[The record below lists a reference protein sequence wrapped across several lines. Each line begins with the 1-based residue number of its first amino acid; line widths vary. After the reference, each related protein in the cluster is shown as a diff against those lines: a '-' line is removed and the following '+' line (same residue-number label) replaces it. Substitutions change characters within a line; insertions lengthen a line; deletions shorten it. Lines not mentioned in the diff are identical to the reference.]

1 MERGKQ
7 KMVRIDLL
15 PELRTSGGEAV
26 SIYRDGDWIGDMYL
40 IYRENDLLTG
50 SIHLD
55 EMFVTEDDVREISSE
70 LRGYLVN
77 LASALNVA
85 DSNINVIHGQ
95 YALLEDYESPIE
107 AENYA
112 VDEEVINYERWIVGQ
127 GEQGIEYQIYDENKE
142 LVAEAIVDI
151 KGTKIIGEINFTF
164 DPTEKEME
172 DVEAILLKDY
182 DHDLIDQY
190 SFTYCVNNDEIE
202 QVEIEAIDDDEE
214 DDNELAGEFRLVEQE
229 EWEDDD
235 ELGEA
240 KVVYDLFDVENRD
253 FGAATFHYSEDGVEV
268 TVDLDMQPNEEVSH
282 HLMKTVFQEA
292 LTDPMEWV
300 KIRMYHNGELFDGFQ
315 FERGQ

>member
-1 MERGKQ
+1 LA
-7 KMVRIDLL
+7 RIELL

-26 SIYRDGDWIGDMYL
+26 SIYLDGDWIGDMYL
-40 IYRENDLLTG
+40 IYRENDLMTG

-55 EMFVTEDDVREISSE
+55 EMFISDDEVIEISNE

-95 YALLEDYESPIE
+95 YSLLEDYEPDI
-107 AENYA
+107 
-112 VDEEVINYERWIVGQ
+112 DEESTGEEEEKNYERWIVGQ
-127 GEQGIEYQIYDENKE
+127 GEQGIEYQIYDEDKD

-151 KGTKIIGEINFTF
+151 KGTRIIGEINFTF

-190 SFTYCVNNDEIE
+190 SFTYCVNNHEIE
-202 QVEIEAIDDDEE
+202 QVEIEALDEDEE
-214 DDNELAGEFRLVEQE
+214 EISEFAGDIRLVEQE
-229 EWEDDD
+229 EVDEDR
-235 ELGEA
+235 EPEKA
-240 KVVYDLFDVENRD
+240 RVVYDLFDDDNRD
-253 FGAATFHYSEDGVEV
+253 FGAATFYYSEDGVEV
-268 TVDLDMQPNEEVSH
+268 TVDLDMQPSEEISH
-282 HLMKTVFQEA
+282 HLMKTVFHEA

-300 KIRMYHNGELFDGFQ
+300 KIRMYHNGEFLDGFQ